1 MRLISPPSGW
11 KVRRGGR
18 APPPGPPGQARPAL
32 WPRVNARVT
41 SWPKGR
47 TPRSLRDGQDRDHTS
62 ATGPLGASRSL
73 CPVALGRGTW
83 SPRLGAP
90 ARGDVCP
97 PIAGPQPSW
106 LGTGRTSVEAV
117 SQGKGEGSSQAGGD
131 GPPPTPQSLASLG
144 EWRQQGPAQPRVVDT
159 ASVWG
164 SKSHCQ
170 AEEGPAC
177 QTGAPQL
184 PSALRPF
191 PPAPPGR
198 C

>member
-1 MRLISPPSGW
+1 MPLHPCFPQTGSHKGHSLAGPPLRLISPPSGW

-41 SWPKGR
+41 SWPKGRR

-97 PIAGPQPSW
+97 AK
-106 LGTGRTSVEAV
+106 LGETA
-117 SQGKGEGSSQAGGD
+117 
-131 GPPPTPQSLASLG
+131 PPTPQSLASLG

-164 SKSHCQ
+164 SQSHCQ

>member
-1 MRLISPPSGW
+1 M
-11 KVRRGGR
+11 
-18 APPPGPPGQARPAL
+18 
-32 WPRVNARVT
+32 
-41 SWPKGR
+41 
-47 TPRSLRDGQDRDHTS
+47 
-62 ATGPLGASRSL
+62 
-73 CPVALGRGTW
+73 ALGRGTW

-106 LGTGRTSVEAV
+106 LGTGRTSLEAV

-164 SKSHCQ
+164 YRAIARLRRGRPAKQEPPSCLLLSGPSLLHLQ
-170 AEEGPAC
+170 GAAEEEQEGRLGLGSGVRGPRKRLGGSPKAL
-177 QTGAPQL
+177 TGLA
-184 PSALRPF
+184 SEGKD
-191 PPAPPGR
+191 PGR
-198 C
+198 RRPQPGVEV